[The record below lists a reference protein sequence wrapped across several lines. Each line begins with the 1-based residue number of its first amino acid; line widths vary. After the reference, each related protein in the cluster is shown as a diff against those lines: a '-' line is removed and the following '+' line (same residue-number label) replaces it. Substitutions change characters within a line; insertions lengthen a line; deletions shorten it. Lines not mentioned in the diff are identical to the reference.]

1 MEGKM
6 KKLILLLLVVLL
18 VIPIPLSAFGCTGLT
33 DQQVVSKVVEAS
45 NNVKSLKLGM
55 NLSENIE
62 VAAGSQS
69 ENMTVKET
77 GTASVNNIAKEM
89 QMNANMEMDIPPV
102 GKQTITMDEYLTGG
116 FLYARTSLA
125 GTDQWTKMKVDELQ
139 WTSENQLAQQIEF
152 LKSATSISRLN
163 DETINGLDCYVFQ
176 ITPDMAALMKWVQS
190 QAQSTT
196 ALKNLNPNVFKST
209 ALKMWMD
216 KKSLLPQKENIF
228 VTMEFTPADM
238 GITTTTTAPG
248 FDKMSM
254 TMNGDITC
262 SDYNVP
268 VTITLPAAA
277 QNAAE
282 IPQK

>member
-6 KKLILLLLVVLL
+6 KKLLLLLLVVLS
-18 VIPIPLSAFGCTGLT
+18 VVAVPLSAFGCTGLT

-55 NLSENIE
+55 NISENIE
-62 VAAGSQS
+62 VAAGGQT

-77 GTASVNNIAKEM
+77 GTASVNNVAKEL
-89 QMNANMEMDIPPV
+89 QMNANMEMDTPPV
-102 GKQTITMDEYLTGG
+102 GKQTMTMDEYLTGG
-116 FLYARTSLA
+116 FLYTRASLA
-125 GTDQWTKMKVDELQ
+125 GTDQWTKMKVDESQ

-176 ITPDMAALMKWVQS
+176 ITPDTAALMKWVQS
-190 QAQSTT
+190 QAQSAA
-196 ALKNLNPNVFKST
+196 ALKNLNANVFKSIT
-209 ALKMWMD
+209 LKMWMG
-216 KKSLLPQKENIF
+216 KKSLLPQKENIV
-228 VTMEFTPADM
+228 VTMELTPADI
-238 GITTTTTAPG
+238 GVTTTTTPG
-248 FDKMSM
+248 FDKMTM

-268 VTITLPAAA
+268 VTIALPAAA